1 MLLRA
6 PFKYSI
12 SFTFIFTF
20 IWEEEK
26 DVRGRPLSS
35 CDHASHSGLLSDRSG
50 RQNMFAFGSRER
62 EDNLCGRRAY

>member
-1 MLLRA
+1 MLFCA

-12 SFTFIFTF
+12 SFTFIFTL
-20 IWEEEK
+20 IWEEER
-26 DVRGRPLSS
+26 DVRERPLSS
-35 CDHASHSGLLSDRSG
+35 CDHASHSGLLSDRSE